1 MSIGPIRRKKGRKR
15 RKAADRA
22 RFVINASG
30 RPRLVFGA
38 KPKTTHCK
46 GAVWP
51 IAFDRYRNLDS
62 LLDVHPFLSNFEVMP
77 HLLSRYDDF
86 ERWLQLNQRL
96 GWAPTL
102 VVRWCEERARHERK
116 AKSSCKTTWTKGGEL
131 RCSLAFL
138 GTSQRGNYAI
148 RDRNGNWWF
157 VFARKYI
164 EGAVRREVLDL
175 EFAPLAAT
183 P

>member
-15 RKAADRA
+15 RKAADREK
-22 RFVINASG
+22 FIMSESG
-30 RPRLVFGA
+30 LPRLVSSP
-38 KPKTTHCK
+38 KPKPTRRK
-46 GAVWP
+46 QAVWP
-51 IAFDRYRNLDS
+51 IAFDRYRNLDA
-62 LLDVHPFLSNFEVMP
+62 LLDVDPFLSNFEVMR
-77 HLLSRYDDF
+77 HVLSRYDDF

-102 VVRWCEERARHERK
+102 VVRWCEERARDERK
-116 AKSSCKTTWTKGGEL
+116 AKRACKTTWTKGGEL

-148 RDRNGNWWF
+148 RDRNGGWWF

-164 EGAVRREVLDL
+164 EGAVRREVLSPEL
-175 EFAPLAAT
+175 TPLAFT
-183 P
+183 R